1 MLQTFGKS
9 TFLYTSRRMYSAPK
23 KPPKAS
29 ISKPMPKRKVEK
41 KKRKPKKKNRIRKPK
56 TSQDKLVPLKKGES
70 KELKRHMFVF
80 KSLTKKG
87 KQRDVILKKA
97 PLTLYKTIRL
107 LFKLMKRG
115 AIPLSSGQR
124 NRLKPWANFIRSNS
138 VGKDVK
144 VKENVSQ
151 NGGSLASILKTVLPI
166 IRPIL
171 ALLV

>member
-1 MLQTFGKS
+1 
-9 TFLYTSRRMYSAPK
+9 MYSAPK

-97 PLTLYKTIRL
+97 PLRCIK
-107 LFKLMKRG
+107 
-115 AIPLSSGQR
+115 Q
-124 NRLKPWANFIRSNS
+124 
-138 VGKDVK
+138 
-144 VKENVSQ
+144 
-151 NGGSLASILKTVLPI
+151 
-166 IRPIL
+166 
-171 ALLV
+171 